1 MGVEYEEIESSC
13 PLLDVNKVPRK
24 YLMLCSTLRYLLRYS
39 SEKKGFLSRV
49 ELDAVLATAVSPII
63 KNVALTKEMK
73 LPKVHPRAITVAA
86 LLMQVLI
93 GDKRWMD
100 SIECVSDSNSLS
112 WM

>member
-1 MGVEYEEIESSC
+1 MGVEYEEMESSC

-73 LPKVHPRAITVAA
+73 LPKVNSRAITIAA
-86 LLMQVLI
+86 LLMQVGWFVCLFVCLFVQTMFL
-93 GDKRWMD
+93 RF
-100 SIECVSDSNSLS
+100 
-112 WM
+112 